1 MRNTLLALVLVLGA
15 VGSTACKRAAP
26 PAAKATSAPTSPSA
40 SASASA
46 TPTATAPAGPRKIAV
61 EANIKGYTPGRIT
74 AAPGEQLVL
83 VVTRT
88 LEGECLEQITV
99 AGGAPIALPLNTA
112 VEIPVT
118 APTSG
123 ELAFACGMDMFRGT
137 ILVES

>member
-1 MRNTLLALVLVLGA
+1 MRTPLLALVVALGA
-15 VGSTACKRAAP
+15 VGVTACKKDAP
-26 PAAKATSAPTSPSA
+26 PAVATPAATARGSDVAAT
-40 SASASA
+40 A
-46 TPTATAPAGPRKIAV
+46 TPTGPRKVAV

-88 LEGECLEQITV
+88 LEGACLEQISV
-99 AGGAPIALPLNTA
+99 AGGAPITLPLHTA

-118 APTSG
+118 APASG
-123 ELAFACGMDMFRGT
+123 ELAFACGMDMFRGA